1 MSQHHLVTHAYD
13 SHTGWV
19 RIART
24 EMTLESAEDLRDRGY
39 TMVRLRRGVF
49 GSRDVSLSRYTA
61 QDAALGVEDAE
72 IEPADLRP
80 STADEP
86 ERPDDTISAAV
97 APVAPIRVADWG
109 PTLLIPA
116 SPSSRSSSHS
126 AA

>member
-24 EMTLESAEDLRDRGY
+24 EMTHESAEDLRDQGY

-61 QDAALGVEDAE
+61 EDAALDVEHAAVEPAE
-72 IEPADLRP
+72 ITLR
-80 STADEP
+80 TGDDQK
-86 ERPDDTISAAV
+86 RPDDAMSAEG
-97 APVAPIRVADWG
+97 APVAAIRIADPG
-109 PTLLIPA
+109 PTPLIPA
-116 SPSSRSSSHS
+116 SPSSRSSSPS